1 MLRLLILLIL
11 PLWSLTSLQALAQ
24 PAGEPTPM
32 AQAVAAIKLKPKWQR
47 IEINEDQPKNYRLQ
61 LNYKP
66 TTLRE
71 PNMVRG
77 PEAAGDTTEIARA
90 VLTELEKEGKDP
102 AKDQIALA
110 VSAQQEAGKG
120 PAGKPMTR
128 FFGSTVYDYNTAKL
142 EFRPYRRR

>member
-1 MLRLLILLIL
+1 MPRLLILLT
-11 PLWSLTSLQALAQ
+11 PLLWGLASVHALAQ
-24 PAGEPTPM
+24 PAGEQTPM

-47 IEINEDQPKNYRLQ
+47 IEINEDQPKSYRLQ
-61 LNYKP
+61 LSYKP

-90 VLTELEKEGKDP
+90 VLAELEKEGKDP

-142 EFRPYRRR
+142 EFRPYRRQ

>member
-1 MLRLLILLIL
+1 MPRPLLILLTL
-11 PLWSLTSLQALAQ
+11 LLWGLTSVHALAQ
-24 PAGEPTPM
+24 PAGESTPM

-47 IEINEDQPKNYRLQ
+47 IEINEDQPKSYRLQ

-66 TTLRE
+66 TSLRA
-71 PNMVRG
+71 PIVG
-77 PEAAGDTTEIARA
+77 GSEAAADTTEIARA
-90 VLTELEKEGKDP
+90 VLAELEKEGKDP
-102 AKDQIALA
+102 AKDQIALS

-120 PAGKPMTR
+120 PTGKPLSR